1 MSIDNV
7 LNDGYS
13 PGTLTDINQA
23 GQHYSSGSHSGK
35 YSIGLNSNNGY
46 TLVVHPN
53 HWVPILETANF
64 YLSF

>member
-13 PGTLTDINQA
+13 PGTLTDINGSQNL
-23 GQHYSSGSHSGK
+23 SGGAHSGE
-35 YSIGLNSNNGY
+35 YSIALNSNNGW
-46 TLVVHPN
+46 TLAVHPN